1 MYIGPIDTIT
11 DHAWI
16 LENQKMIDKI
26 LTYNPGI
33 VQLYDELICNAG
45 DHAQE
50 NPGKVKDIKIT
61 VDEDSI
67 SVMNDGPG
75 IPIEIHKEYNIYVP
89 ELIFTNFLTS
99 SNYDDNEKRLKG
111 GMNGLGAK
119 LVAAY
124 SIKFIIETVCKG
136 KKYTQVCEDNLSNIK
151 NPKITSSKKSDYTK
165 ITFYLILRGLRL
177 KILLKA
183 YKKFLKKA
191 TIWLLVLIKSQYL
204 VQQRKL
210 KTKDFESYIIFS
222 LGLKKILLVLFSVTN
237 DGVLALFL
245 ILLTNLPK

>member
-1 MYIGPIDTIT
+1 MTRKKKTIEQKYKKHSQLEHVLARPGMYIGPIDTIT

-16 LENQKMIDKI
+16 LDNQKMIDKI

-61 VDEDSI
+61 VDEDSV

-75 IPIEIHKEYNIYVP
+75 IPIEIHKDYNIYVP

-124 SIKFIIETVCKG
+124 STKFIIETVCKG

-151 NPKITSSKKSDYTK
+151 KPKIASSKKSDYTK
-165 ITFYLILRGLRL
+165 ITFYPDFKRFKIKNITEGLQKVLEKR
-177 KILLKA
+177 A
-183 YKKFLKKA
+183 YDMAACTNKKVNIWYNKEKLKKA
-191 TIWLLVLIKSQYL
+191 EKS
-204 VQQRKL
+204 
-210 KTKDFESYIIFS
+210 
-222 LGLKKILLVLFSVTN
+222 LKKL
-237 DGVLALFL
+237 
-245 ILLTNLPK
+245 